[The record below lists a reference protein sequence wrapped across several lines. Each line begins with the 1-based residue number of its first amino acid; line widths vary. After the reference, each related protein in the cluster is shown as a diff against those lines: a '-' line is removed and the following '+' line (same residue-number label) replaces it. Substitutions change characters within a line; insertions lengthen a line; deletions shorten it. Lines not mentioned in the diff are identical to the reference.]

1 MEKNNKSIIES
12 VLYVSGDEGIKVA
25 DLKKVLDLA
34 TDDIRKLLNE
44 MKKEMDNDPN
54 RGITIECFEDTYHL
68 LTKKENHDELTK
80 LFDIKIKNPLTSSM
94 LETLAII
101 AYNMPCPTSKV
112 EQIRGHN
119 AINTIQKLLKLELIK
134 NLGRSNMPGR
144 PYVYEVTNKFY
155 DTFGIKD
162 IKELPQLD
170 EIMKDLMDA
179 DENVPSDLDFFDSN
193 QEH

>member
-12 VLYVSGDEGIKVA
+12 VLYVSGDEGIKVS

-34 TDDIRKLLNE
+34 TDDIRKILKE
-44 MKKEMDNDPN
+44 MKDEMDKDPS

-68 LTKKENHDELTK
+68 LTKKENHEDLSK
-80 LFDIKIKNPLTSSM
+80 LFDIKIKNPLTASM

-112 EQIRGHN
+112 EKIRGHN
-119 AINTIQKLLKLELIK
+119 AINTIQKLLKLELIR
-134 NLGRSNMPGR
+134 NLGRADTPGR

-162 IKELPQLD
+162 IKELPELD
-170 EIMKDLMDA
+170 QIMKDLTDEEMSP
-179 DENVPSDLDFFDSN
+179 ENVDFFDSN
-193 QEH
+193 HEQH

>member
-80 LFDIKIKNPLTSSM
+80 LFDIKIKNPLTGSM

-119 AINTIQKLLKLELIK
+119 AINTIQKLLKLESKQI
-134 NLGRSNMPGR
+134 P
-144 PYVYEVTNKFY
+144 
-155 DTFGIKD
+155 KD
-162 IKELPQLD
+162 IDYNKITNLASEAKQKLTSVAPVTLAQASRISGVNPADLSILAIYLKKEYSKN
-170 EIMKDLMDA
+170 E
-179 DENVPSDLDFFDSN
+179 
-193 QEH
+193 